1 MAIIGTLLQEVA
13 IVVIWLWG
21 LPQIGVF
28 LPVWALILVMIVWG
42 IYATVA
48 FMVVTKAL
56 KRKELVGLPAMIGGE
71 GKTVG
76 RLSPEGL
83 VMVEG
88 ELWAAKSVDG
98 NIEGGGKIL
107 VVGQEGLK
115 LYVRRTGHA

>member
-28 LPVWALILVMIVWG
+28 LPIWVLILVMIVWG

-56 KRKELVGLPAMIGGE
+56 KRKELVGLPAMIGGR
-71 GKTVG
+71 GKAVG
-76 RLSPEGL
+76 HLSPDGL
-83 VMVEG
+83 VKVEG

-98 NIEGGGKIL
+98 NIEGGEKIL

-115 LYVRRTGHA
+115 LYVRRNGHA